1 MKKIIYLLILIVSVS
16 CSNEPE
22 PIEYGADAC
31 DFCEM
36 TIVSP
41 AFSAQAV
48 SSKGK
53 QYKYDA
59 IECMVNDLLQSDMEM
74 AVLNVANYSQPG
86 EMISVDQAVFIINDS
101 IKSPMGANLAA
112 VKKGEKTGL
121 QDTESVYDWEG
132 LKSHFLHQDSVYS
145 INRQ

>member
-1 MKKIIYLLILIVSVS
+1 MKKIIYLFILIVTVS

-22 PIEYGADAC
+22 PIQYGSDAC

-36 TIVSP
+36 TIVSS

-48 SSKGK
+48 STKGK

-59 IECMVNDLLQSDMEM
+59 IECMVNDLLQKDFDM
-74 AVLNVANYSQPG
+74 AVMNVADYSQPG
-86 EMISVDQAVFIINDS
+86 NMISAKQAVFIINDT

-112 VKKGEKTGL
+112 VKKGDRKSQEY
-121 QDTESVYDWEG
+121 TESSYDWEG
-132 LKSHFLHQDSVYS
+132 LKAHFLRKDSVYTN
-145 INRQ
+145 NR

>member
-1 MKKIIYLLILIVSVS
+1 MKKIIYLVFAMIIVS
-16 CSNEPE
+16 CSHEPK
-22 PIEYGADAC
+22 PIDYGHEAC

-36 TIVSP
+36 TIVNP

-59 IECMVNDLLQSDMEM
+59 IECMVNDLLQKDIET
-74 AVLNVANYSQPG
+74 AVLLVADYSYPG
-86 EMISVDQAVFIINDS
+86 NMIAVEKASFIINDS

-112 VKKGEKTGL
+112 LKKTDLMVENGTGL
-121 QDTESVYDWEG
+121 ILNWAD
-132 LKSHFLHQDSVYS
+132 LKDHFLQKDSVITNY
-145 INRQ
+145 